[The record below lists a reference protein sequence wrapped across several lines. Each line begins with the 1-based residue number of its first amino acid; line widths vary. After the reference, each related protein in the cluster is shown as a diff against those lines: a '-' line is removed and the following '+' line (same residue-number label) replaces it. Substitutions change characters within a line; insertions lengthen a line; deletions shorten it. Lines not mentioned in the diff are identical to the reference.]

1 MKYSGQAI
9 AFLTQHGKEA
19 LLGPLFSEKLAC
31 TLVRA
36 TGFDTDQL
44 GTFTR
49 DVRRPGT
56 QLAAAR
62 FKANKGMELTGLSI
76 GIGSEGAFGADP
88 IGGIMP
94 WNTEVIVWV
103 DATLGIEIVGI
114 AQGPGG
120 GLQRFIHNE
129 DELRQFTDDARFPS
143 HGLVLRPDREDDP
156 HIHKG
161 FSDWPALLAGFNELL
176 PQSATA
182 RVFAEVDQR
191 AHMNPS
197 RQRMIVQAAEDLI
210 AKISSSCP
218 SCDTPGFW
226 LKERVSGLPC
236 GLCHQPT
243 RLPLAFIWR
252 CDACAHSDKRR
263 EPPDKTADPSRCD
276 YCNP

>member
-1 MKYSGQAI
+1 M
-9 AFLTQHGKEA
+9 
-19 LLGPLFSEKLAC
+19 GPLFSEKLAC

-49 DVRRPGT
+49 DVPRPGT

-62 FKANKGMELTGLSI
+62 FKANKGMELTGLSM
-76 GIGSEGAFGADP
+76 GIGSEGAFGTDP
-88 IGGIMP
+88 VGGIMP

-129 DELRQFTDDARFPS
+129 DELRQFAIDANFPS

-156 HIHKG
+156 RIHKG

-176 PQSATA
+176 PQSAKT
-182 RVFAEVDQR
+182 RIFAEVDQR
-191 AHMNPS
+191 AHMNPL

-210 AKISSSCP
+210 AKIASTCP

-243 RLPLAFIWR
+243 RLPLAFVWR
-252 CDACAHSDKRR
+252 CDVCAHADERR

>member
-1 MKYSGQAI
+1 MQYSGQKI

-19 LLGPLFSEKLAC
+19 LLVSLFSEKLAS

-49 DVRRPGT
+49 DVPRPGT

-62 FKANKGMELTGLSI
+62 FKAQKGMELTGLSV
-76 GIGSEGAFGADP
+76 GIGSEGAFGLDP
-88 IGGIMP
+88 VGGIMP
-94 WNTEVIVWV
+94 WNTEVIVFA
-103 DATLGIEIVGI
+103 DTRLGIEIVGT

-120 GLQRFIHNE
+120 GLQRFIKTE
-129 DELRQFTDDARFPS
+129 DELRQFAKDADFPS
-143 HGLVLRPDREDDP
+143 HGLVLRPDHEDHP
-156 HIHKG
+156 SIQKG
-161 FSDWPALLAGFNELL
+161 FTDWFALLAAFSELL
-176 PQSATA
+176 AQSAKA
-182 RVFAEVDQR
+182 QVFAEVDQR

-210 AKISSSCP
+210 AKISSTCP

-236 GLCHQPT
+236 GLCRQPT
-243 RLPLAFIWR
+243 RLPVAFIWR
-252 CDACAHSDKRR
+252 CDTCAHLDERR
-263 EPPDKTADPSRCD
+263 EPAEKMADPSRCD

>member
-1 MKYSGQAI
+1 VKYSGQRI

-49 DVRRPGT
+49 DVPRPGT

-88 IGGIMP
+88 VGGIMP

-120 GLQRFIHNE
+120 GLQRFIHNA
-129 DELRQFTDDARFPS
+129 DELRQFADDTHFPS

-161 FSDWPALLAGFNELL
+161 FADWSELLAGFNELL
-176 PQSATA
+176 AQSAKA

-191 AHMNPS
+191 AHMNPL

-210 AKISSSCP
+210 AKIVSTCP
-218 SCDTPGFW
+218 SCDNPGFW

-236 GLCHQPT
+236 GLCHRPT

-252 CDACAHSDKRR
+252 CDVCTHADERR
-263 EPPDKTADPSRCD
+263 EPPDKMADPSRCG

>member
-1 MKYSGQAI
+1 MKYSGQRI

-49 DVRRPGT
+49 DVPRPGT

-103 DATLGIEIVGI
+103 DATLGIEIIGI

-129 DELRQFTDDARFPS
+129 DELRQFADDARFPS

-197 RQRMIVQAAEDLI
+197 RQRMIIQAAEDLT
-210 AKISSSCP
+210 AKIASTCP

-243 RLPLAFIWR
+243 RLPLTFIWR
-252 CDACAHSDKRR
+252 CDACAHSDERR
-263 EPPDKTADPSRCD
+263 GPPDKKADPSRCD

>member
-1 MKYSGQAI
+1 MKYSGQKI

-19 LLGPLFSEKLAC
+19 LLGSLFAEKLAC

-49 DVRRPGT
+49 DVPRPGT

-62 FKANKGMELTGLSI
+62 FKANKGIELTGLSV

-88 IGGIMP
+88 VGGIMP

-103 DATLGIEIVGI
+103 DAIRGIEIVGI

-120 GLQRFIHNE
+120 GLHRFIHNK
-129 DELRQFTDDARFPS
+129 DELRQFADDANFPS
-143 HGLVLRPDREDDP
+143 HGLVLRPDREDDLR
-156 HIHKG
+156 IQKG
-161 FSDWPALLAGFNELL
+161 FDDWPALLAGFNELL
-176 PQSATA
+176 VQSVKAC
-182 RVFAEVDQR
+182 VFAEVDQR

-210 AKISSSCP
+210 SKIASTCP

-226 LKERVSGLPC
+226 LKDRVSGLPC

-243 RLPLAFIWR
+243 RLPFAFIWR
-252 CDACAHSDKRR
+252 CDVCAHADERC

>member
-1 MKYSGQAI
+1 MKYSGQRI
-9 AFLTQHGKEA
+9 SFLTQHGKDA

-31 TLVRA
+31 SLVRA

-49 DVRRPGT
+49 DVPRPDT

-62 FKANKGMELTGLSI
+62 FKAKKGIELIGLSV

-88 IGGIMP
+88 VGGIMP
-94 WNTEVIVWV
+94 WNTEVMVWV
-103 DATLGIEIVGI
+103 DINLGIEIVGA

-129 DELRQFTDDARFPS
+129 DELRQFADDASFPS

-156 HIHKG
+156 HICKG
-161 FSDWPALLAGFNELL
+161 FGDWAALLAGFNELL
-176 PQSATA
+176 APSPAA

-210 AKISSSCP
+210 SKISSTCP
-218 SCDTPGFW
+218 SCDAPGFW

-236 GLCHQPT
+236 GLCRQPT
-243 RLPLAFIWR
+243 RLPLVFIRR
-252 CDACAHSDKRR
+252 CDACAYSDEKR
-263 EPPDKTADPSRCD
+263 EPAEKTADPSRCD